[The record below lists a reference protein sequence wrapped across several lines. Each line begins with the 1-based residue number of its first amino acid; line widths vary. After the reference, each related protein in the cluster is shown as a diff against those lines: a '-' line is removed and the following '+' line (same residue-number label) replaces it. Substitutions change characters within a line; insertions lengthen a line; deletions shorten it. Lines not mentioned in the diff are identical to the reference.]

1 MSNLSLTTGL
11 ISGLDIA
18 GLVEALATNQQRAI
32 DRLDARVKEFDAQKT
47 AIGVLEANVLTLS
60 TSVSSL
66 KNKITFEQQKV
77 TNAGADQ
84 FKVSV
89 GKTAINGSYTFQSVQ
104 QASAHQS
111 LSRGFADATE
121 QKVGEGTIVISQ
133 GGFLDEPTLL
143 ESLNDGSGIRR
154 GQIRITD
161 RSGSSTV
168 ISLTEALNVDDVL
181 NEINSNVDISVSA
194 RVVDGRFV
202 LEDTSGST
210 STNLAVVDLNG
221 GSTAANLGIDKSVSS
236 ATLDGDDVF
245 KVTEN
250 FSLKQINDG
259 NGVTLLTGAADIKI
273 NLSDGTNLEVN
284 LDGVK
289 SLKDVLTKINDH
301 DDNADRVSAEIVSGR
316 IVLTDNTSG
325 VDTLSVEDINNSSVV
340 KHLGLNAT
348 SSGNTLT
355 GNRLSGGLNSVLL
368 RNIRG
373 GQGIETLGEISI
385 TDRSG
390 QTATIDLSSAETL
403 TDIIEAINAATED
416 GTGDKLLVKV
426 SINDLGNGLIIKDTS
441 GATDS
446 NLIIADVDTG
456 TAIADL
462 GLTIDDAVTEIDSKS
477 LHQQYV
483 NKATLLSDYAPD
495 GGAVEVGLFQITDS
509 DGNVGVINITSA
521 VKNIGDVITRINA
534 NSSVSVRA
542 ELNETG
548 DGFVLIDEAGGAGT
562 LAVEEF
568 GQTTTAADLRLLREP
583 YTSGDG
589 AKRISSRKATIVD
602 IDDDDTLTDVVSKMN
617 AAGSAV
623 KASVFDDG
631 SSFNSKR
638 LSVTAT
644 QTGKKSRLVFDDGDL
659 DLNFATIAKG
669 QNAILR
675 VGADPASAFLISSKT
690 NRFDGVVQGIDLDIT
705 NVGFSAAK
713 VEIEANT
720 ESIVNNLK
728 NFISTYNQFI
738 DIGSELTKFDTESN
752 QRGILQGDTFVLRV
766 TNRMSNALGKRFGI
780 GNETIQSLSALGVRV
795 GAGGILELNE
805 DRLQEHLRNDFNG
818 VKEFFTQKDTGF
830 GDKINS
836 TLTSLTD
843 IVDGSFTNERNS
855 LTSSI
860 DTTNERIEELK
871 ILLESKKARLLN
883 EFIQT
888 ESILGSLETQ
898 QTALAGIKSIS
909 VPSR

>member
-1 MSNLSLTTGL
+1 MSQLSLSTGL

-18 GLVEALATNQQRAI
+18 GLVKALATNQQRAI
-32 DRLDARVKEFDAQKT
+32 DRLDARAREFDVKKT
-47 AIGVLEANVLTLS
+47 AIGALEANLLTLS
-60 TSVSSL
+60 TSVASL
-66 KNKITFEQQKV
+66 KNKVTFEQQKV
-77 TNAGADQ
+77 TNAGVDQ

-89 GKTAINGSYTFQSVQ
+89 RKTAVNGSYVFQSVQ
-104 QASAHQS
+104 QAAAHQS

-121 QKVGEGTIVISQ
+121 QKVGEGTLTISQ

-154 GQIRITD
+154 GKIRITD
-161 RSGSSTV
+161 RSGSSAV
-168 ISLTEALNVDDVL
+168 ISLTEALNIDDVL

-202 LEDTSGST
+202 LEDISGST
-210 STNLAVVDLNG
+210 NTNLAVVDLNG

-236 ATLDGDDVF
+236 STLDGDDVYD
-245 KVTEN
+245 VTEN

-259 NGVTLLTGAADIKI
+259 NGITLLTGAADIKI

-301 DDNADRVSAEIVSGR
+301 ADNSDRVSADIVSGR

-325 VDTLSVEDINNSSVV
+325 AETLSVEDINNSTVV
-340 KHLGLNAT
+340 KHLGLNAAST
-348 SSGNTLT
+348 GNTLT

-368 RNIRG
+368 RNLRG

-403 TDIIEAINAATED
+403 TDIIEAINSATED
-416 GTGDKLLVKV
+416 WTGDKLLVKAT
-426 SINDLGNGLIIKDTS
+426 INDLGNGLVIKDTS

-446 NLIIADVDTG
+446 NLLIADVDTG

-462 GLTIDDAVTEIDSKS
+462 GLTIDDSVTEIDSKS

-495 GGAVEVGLFQITDS
+495 GSAVEPGLFQITDS
-509 DGNVGVINITSA
+509 NGNVGVINITSA

-534 NSSVSVRA
+534 SSSISVRA

-548 DGFVLIDEAGGAGT
+548 DGFVLVDEAGGSGT

-568 GQTTTAADLRLLREP
+568 GQTSTAADLRLLREA
-583 YTSGDG
+583 YTDESG
-589 AKRISSRKATIVD
+589 AQRISSRKATIVD
-602 IDDDDTLTDVVSKMN
+602 IDDDDTLTEVVTKIN
-617 AAGSAV
+617 KAGSAV

-638 LSVTAT
+638 LSVTAS

-659 DLNFATIAKG
+659 DLNFSTIAEGK
-669 QNAILR
+669 NAILR

-705 NVGFSAAK
+705 NVGANAAT
-713 VEIEANT
+713 VDVSANT

-728 NFISTYNQFI
+728 NFVSTYNQFL
-738 DIGSELTKFDTESN
+738 DIGSELTKFNTDSN
-752 QRGILQGDTFVLRV
+752 QRGILQGDSFVLRV
-766 TNRMSNALGKRFGI
+766 TNRLSNTAGSRFGI
-780 GNETIQSLSALGVRV
+780 GNESIQSLSALGIRV

-805 DRLQEHLRNDFNG
+805 DRLQDHLRNDFNG
-818 VKEFFTQKDTGF
+818 VKEFFTQKETGF
-830 GDKINS
+830 GDKINA
-836 TLTSLTD
+836 TLSSLTD
-843 IVDGSFTNERNS
+843 IADGTFANERNS
-855 LTSSI
+855 LDSSI
-860 DTTNERIEELK
+860 KSTNDRIEDLK
-871 ILLESKKARLLN
+871 VLLESKKSRLLN

-898 QTALAGIKSIS
+898 KTALAGIKSIS